1 MRFSFNNTESDSVVG
16 LGNKTIEIMTFLTNS
31 DPVYKNVNGYIG
43 LAACPGNLSDY
54 SFNS

>member
-1 MRFSFNNTESDSVVG
+1 MRFSFNNTDSDSVVG